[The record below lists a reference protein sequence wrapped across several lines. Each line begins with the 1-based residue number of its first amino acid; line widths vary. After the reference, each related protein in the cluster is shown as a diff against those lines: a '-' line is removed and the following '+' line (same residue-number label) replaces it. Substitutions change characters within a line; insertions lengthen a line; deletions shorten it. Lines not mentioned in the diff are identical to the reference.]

1 MWMEDKGERNRKE
14 RKDKNKKLEGIKIGQ
29 E

>member
-14 RKDKNKKLEGIKIGQ
+14 RKDKNKKLEGIKFGQ